1 MNRLPEIMHRITKDL
16 NQELHTAS
24 IGRAEEIRRD
34 LLQIKVNVRMMEEG
48 AVL

>member
-1 MNRLPEIMHRITKDL
+1 MNRLTEIMQRIMTEL
-16 NQELHTAS
+16 QQELHTAS
-24 IGRAEEIRRD
+24 ISRAEEIRRD